1 VTQIITDAELVQ
13 QYAQKAMEEPA
24 QQIVTKAPSDTTVK
38 LPGGY
43 ILPTGE
49 VVKTAE
55 VRELNGADEEAIAK
69 VGSTAKAL
77 NILLQRGLV
86 KLGDKEVTRD
96 DLDVLLSGDRDAI
109 LLGIRKVTFGPL
121 IPLVIRCPHCSTDQN
136 TEVDL
141 DDDVPVRELSDP
153 IADRFWEVI
162 TKQGVVRLGLP
173 NGITQKKL
181 MDNIDKTSS
190 EINTMILGGCII
202 SVNGSPSIGAPT
214 ALALGMSERSEL
226 LTSITDRNPGPRLG
240 EVKKVCKA
248 CGEDIPLPLSLLDL
262 FRI

>member
-1 VTQIITDAELVQ
+1 
-13 QYAQKAMEEPA
+13 
-24 QQIVTKAPSDTTVK
+24 
-38 LPGGY
+38 
-43 ILPTGE
+43 
-49 VVKTAE
+49 
-55 VRELNGADEEAIAK
+55 
-69 VGSTAKAL
+69 
-77 NILLQRGLV
+77 
-86 KLGDKEVTRD
+86 
-96 DLDVLLSGDRDAI
+96 
-109 LLGIRKVTFGPL
+109 
-121 IPLVIRCPHCSTDQN
+121 
-136 TEVDL
+136 
-141 DDDVPVRELSDP
+141 LSDP
-153 IADRFWEVI
+153 IADRFWEVN
-162 TKQGVVRLGLP
+162 TKQGTVRLGLP

>member
-1 VTQIITDAELVQ
+1 VTKIITDAELVQ
-13 QYAQKAMEEPA
+13 QYAQRAMEEPE
-24 QQIVTKAPSDTTVK
+24 QQIVTKAPSDSTVK

-43 ILPTGE
+43 VLNTGE
-49 VVKTAE
+49 IVKTAE

-69 VGSTAKAL
+69 VGSTAKAI
-77 NILLQRGLV
+77 NVLLQRGLV
-86 KLGDKEVTRD
+86 KIGDKEVTKD

-109 LLGIRKVTFGPL
+109 LLGIRKVTFGAVL
-121 IPLVIRCPHCSTDQN
+121 PLVIRCPHCSSDQQ

-141 DDDVPVRELSDP
+141 DEDIPIKELSDP
-153 IADRFWEVI
+153 IADRFWEI
-162 TKQGVVRLGLP
+162 ETKQGTVKLGLP

-226 LTSITDRNPGPRLG
+226 LTSIVERNPGPRLG